1 MAKTLTLTN
10 EQHEALLAVIGAFS
24 ERVAPEDQY
33 EDLEAKLPGRT
44 AEELHRIWCEAAM
57 AVVAAQNVDDYGR
70 EI

>member
-10 EQHEALLAVIGAFS
+10 EQREALLAVIGAFS
-24 ERVAPEDQY
+24 ERVAPEDQC
-33 EDLEAKLPGRT
+33 EDLGAKLPGRSV
-44 AEELHRIWCEAAM
+44 EELHRIWCEAAM